1 MLFFGKENQICTK
14 NGGFLVKIGRFER
27 LALFKKIIVL
37 FIKFGSL
44 AHSSVSK
51 ISLKFRL
58 VSEIT
63 AVTVQAET
71 DDLYVKKRAQIYIHA
86 HVQFSLFS
94 FFSHARI
101 VCGYTAPI
109 LFRT

>member
-1 MLFFGKENQICTK
+1 M
-14 NGGFLVKIGRFER
+14 
-27 LALFKKIIVL
+27 L
-37 FIKFGSL
+37 FIKLGSL
-44 AHSSVSK
+44 AHTSVSK

-63 AVTVQAET
+63 AITVQAET
-71 DDLYVKKRAQIYIHA
+71 DDLSVKKRAHIYIHA
-86 HVQFSLFS
+86 HVQSSLFS
-94 FFSHARI
+94 FFSYARI